1 MGWSGSTMGRTRRG
15 LAIPLNGP
23 EKPRE
28 FCGGKS
34 DLAAHTSVGFA
45 PKTLVYLRLLR
56 HHLQILTATLQLYC
70 FYSPQT
76 TMSAS
81 AFNPFKSKKIAKSS
95 SKVDQTKAPDHDPW
109 SSKTPEKPALPPRRG
124 RNGSVALSIKE
135 VKQMATTLTKSA
147 PVQSART
154 APVGSARTASVDPV
168 ASPSRQKNVNRS
180 MKLPEK

>member
-1 MGWSGSTMGRTRRG
+1 M
-15 LAIPLNGP
+15 AIPLNGP

-56 HHLQILTATLQLYC
+56 HHLQILTASLQLYC

-95 SKVDQTKAPDHDPW
+95 SKVDQTKAPDRDPW